1 MEELYNEI
9 DSMSEAL
16 AKMEKEREE
25 QQKFINILQASQ
37 ADSQRLKI
45 DMELQM
51 QKNERDFAEKNQENS
66 EFKVQQAKLT
76 EAVSIAQSEIEVKEQ
91 LIA

>member
-1 MEELYNEI
+1 
-9 DSMSEAL
+9 
-16 AKMEKEREE
+16 MEKEREE